1 MQGSS
6 QDGPDF
12 FVGTHPPLGL
22 DKIDPADYQ
31 GWEDEGTLHVP
42 KAGEILYRLKDAP
55 DWQKA

>member
-1 MQGSS
+1 MAQGSS

-31 GWEDEGTLHVP
+31 RWEDEGTLHVP

-55 DWQKA
+55 D